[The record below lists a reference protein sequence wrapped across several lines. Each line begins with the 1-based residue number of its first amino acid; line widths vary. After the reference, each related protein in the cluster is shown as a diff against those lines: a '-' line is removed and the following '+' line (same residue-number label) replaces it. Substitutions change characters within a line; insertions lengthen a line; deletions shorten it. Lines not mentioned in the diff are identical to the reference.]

1 MPPGDWKD
9 SQMPVGPKSA
19 KQLAL
24 EEAIQCGIRTIAD
37 VQIIID
43 SLVKEAISLF
53 NNELLFLNETEKSNY
68 EKNLM
73 WRFDRAHAYRN
84 ALE

>member
-1 MPPGDWKD
+1 MTSGDWKEHE
-9 SQMPVGPKSA
+9 MPTGPKSA

-24 EEAIQCGIRTIAD
+24 EEAIQCGIRTLGD

-43 SLVKEAISLF
+43 GLVKEAISLF
-53 NNELLFLNETEKSNY
+53 NNELLFLNETEKLNY
-68 EKNLM
+68 QKNLT